1 MGEQS
6 LLFYRGLKK
15 WIEGK
20 KDAAIKDW
28 QAGTQSARQLSMPW
42 EEANLLREIGKR
54 SEGEIQ
60 RTNLEAALKL
70 FTACQARYD
79 LMDTKKILEI

>member
-1 MGEQS
+1 
-6 LLFYRGLKK
+6 
-15 WIEGK
+15 
-20 KDAAIKDW
+20 
-28 QAGTQSARQLSMPW
+28 MPW

-54 SEGEIQ
+54 SEGEFR

-79 LMDTKKILEI
+79 VLDTEKINISLAQVAGANSKVRF